1 MSTADKLAKALE
13 TKLNIKQAITEKG
26 VSVLDT
32 DTFASY
38 PDKIRAI
45 SGGGSGGGDKIFVEN
60 STGSEINSGDKVLV
74 TAGVSP
80 KVLGSGFNITNNTSG
95 YQDWGCCFTDND
107 NAFILYNSLWTKYTY
122 LDDKWTSTNV
132 NNWTKSAQAGFIFF
146 PNGTIYLSSSNSGHQ
161 ACFLYSS
168 TTTAIPT
175 YHIYLGR
182 YKGKDYV
189 IYRSTHRVY
198 DYDFA
203 SNTASTTI
211 LTQFTDINC
220 NLCYL
225 DEETGEG
232 FSIPESKRITF
243 FHIDDNGAFQVNDT
257 IVLSII
263 GNSKLVTF
271 TGTRV
276 GDYMFFA
283 TNYNNKYT
291 TNSTENSAEKSSLIV
306 YKIVDNG
313 DGKKGLMLVEDEFK
327 LFQLEDCLVQFDM
340 RNDVLTI
347 GTRDN
352 VYAYK
357 FNRDGMFFEELPYT
371 FRLTDNTNQV
381 YCYRLMFSPD
391 MSKAII
397 TLRPTYNTMDVSLL
411 VLGKAGWEIV
421 SNQHFNYNSSNSFTG
436 IATGNV
442 DDLGRYEVEMTLPE
456 KLDLKVVTDV
466 DVADDEIIFE
476 GVL

>member
-1 MSTADKLAKALE
+1 
-13 TKLNIKQAITEKG
+13 
-26 VSVLDT
+26 
-32 DTFASY
+32 
-38 PDKIRAI
+38 
-45 SGGGSGGGDKIFVEN
+45 
-60 STGSEINSGDKVLV
+60 
-74 TAGVSP
+74 
-80 KVLGSGFNITNNTSG
+80 
-95 YQDWGCCFTDND
+95 
-107 NAFILYNSLWTKYTY
+107 
-122 LDDKWTSTNV
+122 
-132 NNWTKSAQAGFIFF
+132 
-146 PNGTIYLSSSNSGHQ
+146 
-161 ACFLYSS
+161 
-168 TTTAIPT
+168 
-175 YHIYLGR
+175 
-182 YKGKDYV
+182 
-189 IYRSTHRVY
+189 
-198 DYDFA
+198 
-203 SNTASTTI
+203 
-211 LTQFTDINC
+211 
-220 NLCYL
+220 
-225 DEETGEG
+225 
-232 FSIPESKRITF
+232 
-243 FHIDDNGAFQVNDT
+243 
-257 IVLSII
+257 
-263 GNSKLVTF
+263 
-271 TGTRV
+271 
-276 GDYMFFA
+276 MFFA

-357 FNRDGMFFEELPYT
+357 FNRNGMFFEELPYT

-397 TLRPTYNTMDVSLL
+397 TLRPTRSTMDVSLL
-411 VLGKAGWEIV
+411 ILGKAGWEIV

-442 DDLGRYEVEMTLPE
+442 DDLGRYEVEMLLPE

-466 DVADDEIIFE
+466 NVTEDEIVFE

>member
-1 MSTADKLAKALE
+1 MTTASKLDIIRYVKAD
-13 TKLNIKQAITEKG
+13 IKKAIKEKG
-26 VSVLDT
+26 VSVGNNFLT
-32 DTFASY
+32 Y

-45 SGGGSGGGDKIFVEN
+45 SGGGGSGGSGDKVFVEN
-60 STGSEINSGDKVLV
+60 ATGSEINSGDKVLV

-80 KVLGSGFNITNNTSG
+80 KVLGRGFNLTGGST
-95 YQDWGCCFTDND
+95 DWGCCFTDND

-122 LDDKWTSTNV
+122 LNDKWTSTNV
-132 NNWTKSAQAGFIFF
+132 NNWTKSSQAGFVFF
-146 PNGTIYLSSSNSGHQ
+146 PNGTVHLSSSNSDNQ
-161 ACFLYSS
+161 RCILNNIN
-168 TTTAIPT
+168 TTPISNN
-175 YHIYLGR
+175 YIYLGR

-189 IYRSTHRVY
+189 IYRKTNAIY
-198 DYDFA
+198 DYNFD
-203 SNTASTTI
+203 SNIVGTTS
-211 LTQFTDINC
+211 LTQFSGTC

-232 FSIPESKRITF
+232 FSISDNKKMTF
-243 FHIDDNGAFQVNDT
+243 FYIDDNGAFQVNNE
-257 IVLSII
+257 VALSIVS
-263 GNSKLVTF
+263 GCALVTF

-283 TNYNNKYT
+283 TNYYNKYT
-291 TNSTENSAEKSSLIV
+291 TNSIENSAEKSSLIV

-313 DGKKGLMLVEDEFK
+313 DGKKSLILVENEFK

-347 GTRDN
+347 GTRNN

-357 FNRDGMFFEELPYT
+357 FNRNGMAFEELPYT

-397 TLRPTYNTMDVSLL
+397 TLRPTRDTMDVSLL
-411 VLGKAGWEIV
+411 ILGKAGWEIV

-442 DDLGRYEVEMTLPE
+442 DNLGRYEVEMTLPE
-456 KLDLKVVTDV
+456 KLDLKIVTNV
-466 DVADDEIIFE
+466 NVTEDEIIFE
-476 GVL
+476 GIK

>member
-1 MSTADKLAKALE
+1 MTKGKVNALIL
-13 TKLNIKQAITEKG
+13 LN
-26 VSVLDT
+26 S
-32 DTFASY
+32 
-38 PDKIRAI
+38 
-45 SGGGSGGGDKIFVEN
+45 GGSGGGDKIFVEN

-80 KVLGSGFNITNNTSG
+80 KVLGSGFNIANNTSDF
-95 YQDWGCCFTDND
+95 QDWGCCFSDND
-107 NAFILYNSLWTKYTY
+107 NAFILYNNIWTKYTY
-122 LDDKWTSTNV
+122 LNNKWTSTNV
-132 NNWTKSAQAGFIFF
+132 NNWTKPGNSGFVFF
-146 PNGTIYLSSSNSGHQ
+146 PNGTIHLSGSNAGSRK
-161 ACFLYSS
+161 CFLHNTN
-168 TTTAIPT
+168 TTPISDD
-175 YHIYLGR
+175 YFYLGR

-189 IYRSTHRVY
+189 INRGITWVR
-198 DYDFA
+198 DYDFV
-203 SNTASTTI
+203 NNIIGTTD
-211 LTQFTDINC
+211 LTEFPENYCD
-220 NLCYL
+220 LCYL

-232 FSIPESKRITF
+232 FYIPENKKITF
-243 FHIDDNGAFQVNDT
+243 FYIDDNGAFQVNNK
-257 IVLSII
+257 VALSIVS
-263 GNSKLVTF
+263 GSDLVTF

-291 TNSTENSAEKSSLIV
+291 TNATENGAEKSSLIV

-313 DGKKGLMLVEDEFK
+313 DGKKSLMFVEDEFK

-340 RNDVLTI
+340 RNDILTV

-357 FNRDGMFFEELPYT
+357 FNRDGMVFEELPYT

-397 TLRPTYNTMDVSLL
+397 TLRPTRDTMDVSLL
-411 VLGKAGWEIV
+411 ILGKAGWEIV

-466 DVADDEIIFE
+466 NVTEDEIIFE

>member
-1 MSTADKLAKALE
+1 MTKGKVNALIL
-13 TKLNIKQAITEKG
+13 LN
-26 VSVLDT
+26 S
-32 DTFASY
+32 
-38 PDKIRAI
+38 
-45 SGGGSGGGDKIFVEN
+45 GGSGGGDKIFVEN

-80 KVLGSGFNITNNTSG
+80 KVLGSGFNIANNTSDF
-95 YQDWGCCFTDND
+95 QDWGCCFSDND
-107 NAFILYNSLWTKYTY
+107 NAFILYNNIWTKYTY
-122 LDDKWTSTNV
+122 LNNKWTSTNV
-132 NNWTKSAQAGFIFF
+132 NSWDKPNNGGFVFF
-146 PNGTIYLSSSNSGHQ
+146 PNGTIHLSASYSDYKR
-161 ACFLYSS
+161 CFLYSS
-168 TTTAIPT
+168 MTTPIPSK
-175 YHIYLGR
+175 HLYLGK

-189 IYRSTHRVY
+189 IYRDSHQVY
-198 DYDFA
+198 DYDFIN
-203 SNTASTTI
+203 NTVGTTI
-211 LTQFTDINC
+211 LTKFTGSYC
-220 NLCYL
+220 GLCYL

-232 FSIPESKRITF
+232 FSISNNQIITF
-243 FHIDDNGAFQVNDT
+243 FYIDDNGAFQVNNEIT
-257 IVLSII
+257 LNVVSNFRLA
-263 GNSKLVTF
+263 TF

-283 TNYNNKYT
+283 TNYSNKYASNGT
-291 TNSTENSAEKSSLIV
+291 ANSEEKSSLIV

-313 DGKKGLMLVEDEFK
+313 DGKKSLMFVEDEFK

-340 RNDVLTI
+340 RNDILTV

-357 FNRDGMFFEELPYT
+357 FNRNGMVFEELLYT
-371 FRLTDNTNQV
+371 FRLMDNTNQN
-381 YCYRLMFSPD
+381 YCYRLAFSPD

-397 TLRPTYNTMDVSLL
+397 TLRHTNRAMDVSLFI
-411 VLGKAGWEIV
+411 LGKAGWEIV

-466 DVADDEIIFE
+466 NVTEDEIIFE

>member
-1 MSTADKLAKALE
+1 MTKGKVNALIL
-13 TKLNIKQAITEKG
+13 LN
-26 VSVLDT
+26 S
-32 DTFASY
+32 
-38 PDKIRAI
+38 
-45 SGGGSGGGDKIFVEN
+45 GGSGGGDKIFVEN
-60 STGSEINSGDKVLV
+60 STGSDINSGDKVLV

-80 KVLGSGFNITNNTSG
+80 KVLGSGFNIANNTSDF
-95 YQDWGCCFTDND
+95 QDWGCCFSDND
-107 NAFILYNSLWTKYTY
+107 NAFILYNNIWTKYTY
-122 LDDKWTSTNV
+122 LNNKWTSTNV
-132 NNWTKSAQAGFIFF
+132 NNWTKPNNGGFVFF
-146 PNGTIYLSSSNSGHQ
+146 PNGTIHLSASYSDYKR
-161 ACFLYSS
+161 CFLYSS
-168 TTTAIPT
+168 MTTPIPSK
-175 YHIYLGR
+175 HLYLGR

-189 IYRSTHRVY
+189 IYRDSHQVY
-198 DYDFA
+198 DYDFIN
-203 SNTASTTI
+203 NTVGTTI
-211 LTQFTDINC
+211 LTKFTGSYC
-220 NLCYL
+220 GLCYL

-232 FSIPESKRITF
+232 FSISNNQIITF
-243 FHIDDNGAFQVNDT
+243 FYIDDNGAFQVNNEITLNVVSDFRLT
-257 IVLSII
+257 
-263 GNSKLVTF
+263 TF

-283 TNYNNKYT
+283 TNYSNKYASNGT
-291 TNSTENSAEKSSLIV
+291 ANSAEKSSLIV

-313 DGKKGLMLVEDEFK
+313 DGKKSLMFVEDEFK

-340 RNDVLTI
+340 RNDILTV

-357 FNRDGMFFEELPYT
+357 FNRNRMVFEELLYT
-371 FRLTDNTNQV
+371 FRLIDNTNQN
-381 YCYRLMFSPD
+381 YCYRLAFSPD

-397 TLRPTYNTMDVSLL
+397 TLRHTRSTMDVSLFI
-411 VLGKAGWEIV
+411 LGKAGWEIV

-466 DVADDEIIFE
+466 NVTEDEIIFE

>member
-1 MSTADKLAKALE
+1 MSTADKLAKVLE

-45 SGGGSGGGDKIFVEN
+45 SGGGSTGGSGDKVFIEN
-60 STGSEINSGDKVLV
+60 ATGSEINSGDKVLV

-80 KVLGSGFNITNNTSG
+80 KVLGRGFNLTGGST
-95 YQDWGCCFTDND
+95 DWGCCFTDND

-122 LDDKWTSTNV
+122 LNDKWTSTNV
-132 NNWTKSAQAGFIFF
+132 NNWTKSAQAGFVFF
-146 PNGTIYLSSSNSGHQ
+146 PNGTVHLSSSNADYQ
-161 ACFLYSS
+161 RCILYNTNTTPIS
-168 TTTAIPT
+168 TN
-175 YHIYLGR
+175 YIYLGR

-189 IYRSTHRVY
+189 IYRPANAIY
-198 DYDFA
+198 DYNFD
-203 SNTASTTI
+203 SNIVGTTI
-211 LTQFTDINC
+211 LTQFTSSFCD
-220 NLCYL
+220 LCYL

-232 FSIPESKRITF
+232 FSISENKKMTF
-243 FHIDDNGAFQVNDT
+243 FYIDDNGAFQVNNE
-257 IVLSII
+257 VALSIVS
-263 GNSKLVTF
+263 GSDLVTF

-291 TNSTENSAEKSSLIV
+291 TNSIANSAEKSSLIV

-313 DGKKGLMLVEDEFK
+313 DGKKGLILVEDEFK

-347 GTRDN
+347 GTRNN

-357 FNRDGMFFEELPYT
+357 FNRNGMFFEELPYT
-371 FRLTDNTNQV
+371 FRLTDNANQV

-397 TLRPTYNTMDVSLL
+397 TLRPTNNTMDVSLL

-456 KLDLKVVTDV
+456 KFDLKVATNVN
-466 DVADDEIIFE
+466 VADGEIVFE